1 MAVTISMIEEKEF
14 KKRMNGYDCQEVN
27 EFLDE
32 ICDTMESMQNE
43 IAALQARLRQQQQ
56 QNAYTFNRPF
66 RRPPALPPFRPL
78 SFPSPSIPEPS
89 DLSSRR
95 SPEPVF
101 PAPGPAAGEPQKEQQ
116 PGENAGTATAL
127 LVNAQKL
134 YDSMIEEAR
143 RQAEEIRQQAEE
155 EADEKVRQVREEQR
169 EAEEKVEMLKAAAR
183 DYRERFLRLIEDQK
197 HILKSENELFE

>member
-56 QNAYTFNRPF
+56 QNAYTFNRPV
-66 RRPPALPPFRPL
+66 PP
-78 SFPSPSIPEPS
+78 PSRTPAVPAAVIPEPVIPEPAIYPPVI
-89 DLSSRR
+89 
-95 SPEPVF
+95 PEPVF